1 MNSVHHAELVRSN
14 AVRIHEV
21 QSLTDDSEVFDIYIE
36 RFGIDDARELV
47 RKAHNRPSN
56 SSFIYLTVRTEFI
69 THEAQNALLKV
80 LEEPPASSRLIFVV
94 PPDLTLLPTLES
106 RFSDTASNNEIQ
118 TLESKETFDKF
129 IGASYAD
136 RLSMIEVAT
145 KGKDIEWQRC
155 MKQGLTYHLMT
166 CKKDETLSDLEY
178 SVRTLLT
185 RGASNKML
193 FEHIALI
200 L

>member
-14 AVRIHEV
+14 AVKIHEV

-56 SSFIYLTVRTEFI
+56 SSFIYLIVRTEFI

-118 TLESKETFDKF
+118 TLESKETFEKF
-129 IGASYAD
+129 IRASYAD